1 VTDST
6 GDWDRWRGVVRS
18 SRGGWKPGHGVALA
32 GFSLF
37 DDIVGKKSYFQLLI
51 LSVTGRMPERR
62 LADWLEAIFSCLS
75 WPDPRLWCNQ
85 VGALSGTLR
94 GSPIASIAAGV
105 LASDS
110 KVYGPGVLPDTA
122 DSVRAIAEQRRQGV
136 PIEAIVRSY
145 LKGGQQRP
153 VIPGYWRPLMK
164 GVDERVVY
172 MSRVAGD
179 LGFEAGPH
187 LQACL
192 ELSDYLYETYEEGI
206 NLAGYIMAFLLDSGM
221 MPREIHRLLSMA
233 VMAGVH
239 ACYSEAMDRPANSFL
254 PLRCDDIDYQGV
266 PERPVPD
273 PD

>member
-1 VTDST
+1 V
-6 GDWDRWRGVVRS
+6 
-18 SRGGWKPGHGVALA
+18 GGY
-32 GFSLF
+32 SLF

-51 LSVTGRMPERR
+51 LSVTGRLPERR
-62 LADWLEAIFSCLS
+62 LADWLEAVFSCLS

-110 KVYGPGVLPDTA
+110 RVYGPGVLPETA
-122 DSVRAIAEQRRQGV
+122 DAVHAIAEKRLRGV
-136 PIEAIVRSY
+136 SVEDIIKTY
-145 LKGGQQRP
+145 LRGEHKRP
-153 VIPGYWRPLMK
+153 VVPGYWRPLMK
-164 GVDERVVY
+164 GVDERVVH
-172 MSRVAGD
+172 MIRVAD
-179 LGFEAGPH
+179 ELGFERGRY
-187 LQACL
+187 LQTCL
-192 ELSDYLYETYEEGI
+192 ELSDYLYENYEEGI
-206 NLAGYIMAFLLDSGM
+206 NLAGYITAFLLDSGLA
-221 MPREIHRLLSMA
+221 PSEINRLLSMT

-239 ACYSEAMDRPANSFL
+239 ACYADAADRPALSFL